1 MTGVEVSALERRA
14 KELVLELQRSLE
26 EKLRTTLHRIGEE
39 AGRILNEYESKVNEV
54 LSKLRR
60 LD

>member
-1 MTGVEVSALERRA
+1 MSALERRA

-26 EKLRTTLHRIGEE
+26 ERLRATLHRIGEE
-39 AGRILNEYESKVNEV
+39 TERIINDYESRVNEV
-54 LSKLRR
+54 LSKLKR